1 MAETKSYTFTI
12 IIEKEP
18 EDPGYFA
25 HVVEL
30 PGCFGAGLTVDETK
44 QDIHRAIELHLE
56 SLTAHG
62 VAIPDPLPRPTIAEV
77 TFEVPA

>member
-44 QDIHRAIELHLE
+44 SDILRAIQLHLE
-56 SLTAHG
+56 SMAAHG
-62 VAIPDPLPRPTIAEV
+62 DSIPARLTRPMIEEV
-77 TFEVPA
+77 TLEVPA